1 MYNYTGK
8 AYYYSGKSSGEKH
21 TETDRFIYINDFGY
35 CADHSRLSIRRK
47 NGRPDYQLI
56 YVAYGT
62 LTIHENG
69 KKRNLTSGD
78 ICLFRPGEPQ
88 IYTIDGEK
96 TTHYWIL
103 FTGKEVENMLSFFE
117 ERSYHIGDFPEFER
131 FCHSLWSDSEDKDGF
146 SELLLDGTLI
156 TLIARIMK
164 LINQD
169 GKKNNELS
177 KLHNAIQIM
186 KSECHIRRSNEEL
199 SKLCGISK
207 FYFIKLFKKSMGV
220 SPQEYY
226 TKLITDKSA
235 HLLINTDYSVSE
247 IAKSCGIEDALYFS
261 RMFKKHMGMSPM
273 AYRKNSSF

>member
-1 MYNYTGK
+1 MYNFTGK
-8 AYYYSGKSSGEKH
+8 SYYYSGKSSNEKH

-35 CADHSRLSIRRK
+35 CADHSRLSIRRE

-78 ICLFRPGEPQ
+78 VCLFRPNEPQ
-88 IYTIDGEK
+88 IYTINGEK

-103 FTGKEVENMLSFFE
+103 FTGSEVEKLLSFFK
-117 ERSYHIGDFPEFER
+117 ERSYHMGAFPEFEH
-131 FCHSLWSDSEDKDGF
+131 FCHSLWSDFQSEAED
-146 SELLLDGTLI
+146 SELLLDGMLI
-156 TLIARIMK
+156 TIIARIMQFV
-164 LINQD
+164 NQN

-177 KLHNAIQIM
+177 KLHKVIQIM

-199 SKLCGISK
+199 AKLCGISK
-207 FYFIKLFKKSMGV
+207 FYFMKLFKKNLGV

-226 TKLITDKSA
+226 AELIIDKSS
-235 HLLINTDYSVSE
+235 HLLLNTDYSISE
-247 IAKSCGIEDALYFS
+247 IAKLCGVEDALYFS
-261 RMFKKHMGMSPM
+261 RMFKKHVGISPG
-273 AYRKNSSF
+273 AYRKSNL

>member
-35 CADHSRLSIRRK
+35 CADHSKLSIRRK
-47 NGRPDYQLI
+47 SGRPDYQLI

-69 KKRNLTSGD
+69 KKYNLTSGD
-78 ICLFRPGEPQ
+78 ICLFRPNEPQ
-88 IYTIDGEK
+88 IYTINGEK

-103 FTGKEVENMLSFFE
+103 FTGSEVEKMLSFFK
-117 ERSYHIGDFPEFER
+117 ERSYHIGVFPEFEH
-131 FCHSLWSDSEDKDGF
+131 FCHSLWSGF
-146 SELLLDGTLI
+146 QNEEEMAELLLNGELI
-156 TLIARIMK
+156 SIIARIMK
-164 LINQD
+164 LISQE
-169 GKKNNELS
+169 GKKS
-177 KLHNAIQIM
+177 KLYKAIQIM

-207 FYFIKLFKKSMGV
+207 FYFIKLFKKNLGV

-226 TKLITDKSA
+226 AELIIDKSS
-235 HLLINTDYSVSE
+235 HLLINTDYSISE
-247 IAKSCGIEDALYFS
+247 IAKLCGIEDALYFS
-261 RMFKKHMGMSPM
+261 RMFKKHMGISPS
-273 AYRKNSSF
+273 AYRKNQFK